1 MLETLFFT
9 TLIFLFFN
17 RTKKKRRPHTIDGE
31 LKELI
36 QSDQEN
42 RGIALEIKNYLLA
55 IIESNNNDEAKFS
68 DDHLAKA
75 QEILDKAGP
84 GAFYW
89 MSDIAAQLALLA
101 AAQINGIPTNV
112 NAELG
117 ESASAQDVVRVVVK
131 WVRQIF
137 L

>member
-9 TLIFLFFN
+9 ILIFLFIT

-36 QSDQEN
+36 QNDQEN
-42 RGIALEIKNYLLA
+42 KGIALEIKNYLLA
-55 IIESNNNDEAKFS
+55 IIASNNNDDAKFS

-75 QEILDKAGP
+75 QEILDQAGP
-84 GAFYW
+84 SAFYW

-112 NAELG
+112 NAELE
-117 ESASAQDVVRVVVK
+117 ESATAEDVVRVVVK
-131 WVRQIF
+131 
-137 L
+137 